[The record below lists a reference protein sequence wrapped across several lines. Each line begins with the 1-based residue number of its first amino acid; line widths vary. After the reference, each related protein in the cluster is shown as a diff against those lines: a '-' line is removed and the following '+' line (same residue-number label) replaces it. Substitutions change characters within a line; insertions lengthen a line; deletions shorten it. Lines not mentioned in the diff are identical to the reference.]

1 MRDVLSAT
9 HTEKKGKIGAKKK
22 NTPSVPQSEKPS
34 EDLEKINEIYN
45 NMEHALD
52 RWSEMYGTLVKH
64 LREYVSYLSQE
75 YEDPNPESWHAGQ
88 DDDEEGGDMA
98 QDDEEGEHI
107 PNRYLDVFVRV
118 IDTLEAKVGIIET
131 KIER

>member
-75 YEDPNPESWHAGQ
+75 YEDPNPESWHSGQ
-88 DDDEEGGDMA
+88 DDEDEGGIA
-98 QDDEEGEHI
+98 QDDEEMEYI
-107 PNRYLDVFVRV
+107 PDRYLDVFVRI